1 MKGDDKMQCR
11 KKEMKSR
18 KKKKWVLPVSIIGGV
33 LLLCMV
39 VAGVCLLRHC
49 SGTYIRTNNGRH
61 MVVFDTIGPVVL
73 STEDKPG
80 RFDGI
85 ETGDRVLVICGFLH
99 ETYPAQSDAKFVM
112 RLGKGDLE
120 EIPQKH
126 REELTELEW
135 LAEHTDALGEN
146 DEGFPDWGL
155 TLSVKD
161 VTPTGLTLVCTKNGG
176 NPTGELTCG
185 TDYHLIVLEDGI
197 WKDVPTVIEEYA
209 WNSLAYHFPEGQDTE
224 FDYTWEWLYGT
235 LPAGTYRLTKGF
247 MDFRGAGDYDTAV
260 YWVEFE
266 ITE

>member
-39 VAGVCLLRHC
+39 GVGVCLLRHC

-80 RFDGI
+80 RFDEI
-85 ETGDRVLVICGFLH
+85 ETGDM
-99 ETYPAQSDAKFVM
+99 ED
-112 RLGKGDLE
+112 
-120 EIPQKH
+120 IPQKD
-126 REELTELEW
+126 REELVELGW
-135 LAEHTDALGEN
+135 LSEHTDSLGEN

-161 VTPTGLTLVCTKNGG
+161 VTPTGLTLVCTQKGG
-176 NPTGELTCG
+176 NSTGELTCG
-185 TDYHLIVLEDGI
+185 TDYHLIVLEDGG
-197 WKDVPTVIEEYA
+197 WKDVPTVIDEYA
-209 WNSLAYHFPEGQDTE
+209 WDSLAYPISKGQDRE
-224 FDYTWEWLYGT
+224 FEISWEWLYGN

-247 MDFRGAGDYDTAV
+247 MDFRETGDYDTAK

>member
-11 KKEMKSR
+11 KKEKKSG

-39 VAGVCLLRHC
+39 GVGVCLLRHC

-85 ETGDRVLVICGFLH
+85 ETGD
-99 ETYPAQSDAKFVM
+99 
-112 RLGKGDLE
+112 LE
-120 EIPQKH
+120 DIPQKD
-126 REELTELEW
+126 REELVELGW
-135 LAEHTDALGEN
+135 LSEHTDSLGEN

-161 VTPTGLTLVCTKNGG
+161 VTPTGLTLVCTQKGG

-185 TDYHLIVLEDGI
+185 TDYHLIVLEDGG
-197 WKDVPTVIEEYA
+197 WKDVPTVIDEYA
-209 WNSLAYHFPEGQDTE
+209 WDSLAYPISKGQDRE
-224 FDYTWEWLYGT
+224 FEISWEWLYGK
-235 LPAGTYRLTKGF
+235 LPAGTYRLTKEF
-247 MDFRGAGDYDTAV
+247 MDFRETGDYDTAK

>member
-11 KKEMKSR
+11 KKEKKSG

-33 LLLCMV
+33 LLVCMV
-39 VAGVCLLRHC
+39 GVGVCLLRHC
-49 SGTYIRTNNGRH
+49 SGSYIRTNNGRH

-85 ETGDRVLVICGFLH
+85 ETGD
-99 ETYPAQSDAKFVM
+99 
-112 RLGKGDLE
+112 LE
-120 EIPQKH
+120 DIPQKD
-126 REELTELEW
+126 REELVELGW
-135 LAEHTDALGEN
+135 LSEHTDSLGEN

-161 VTPTGLTLVCTKNGG
+161 VTPTGLTLVCTQKGG

-185 TDYHLIVLEDGI
+185 TDYHLIVLKDGV
-197 WKDVPTVIEEYA
+197 WKDVPTVIEEYV
-209 WNSLAYHFPEGQDTE
+209 WDSLAYPISKGQDRE
-224 FDYTWEWLYGT
+224 FEISWEWLYGK

-247 MDFRGAGDYDTAV
+247 MDFRETGDYDTAV

>member
-11 KKEMKSR
+11 KKEKKSG

-39 VAGVCLLRHC
+39 GVGVCLLRHC

-85 ETGDRVLVICGFLH
+85 ETGD
-99 ETYPAQSDAKFVM
+99 
-112 RLGKGDLE
+112 LE
-120 EIPQKH
+120 DIPQKD
-126 REELTELEW
+126 REELVELGW
-135 LAEHTDALGEN
+135 LSEHTDSLGEN

-161 VTPTGLTLVCTKNGG
+161 VTPTGLTLVCTQKGG

-185 TDYHLIVLEDGI
+185 TDYHLIVLEDGG
-197 WKDVPTVIEEYA
+197 WKDVPTVIDEYA
-209 WNSLAYHFPEGQDTE
+209 WDSLAYPISKGQDRE
-224 FDYTWEWLYGT
+224 FEISWEWLYGN

-247 MDFRGAGDYDTAV
+247 MDFRETGDYDTAK